1 MDWEKRRLTNW
12 RKWLKGLQT
21 ITGPW
26 TRPHGRSMTM
36 LNTTASF
43 RDQSCSCFGPE
54 ETAKASRDSA
64 SSQAPRTFHC
74 LLSPQAL
81 CIGLS
86 STGKFLFSLSGASLT
101 LTHPSDLSF
110 NHKEALLPTHI
121 PAHTHTHTPV
131 HTHYLRTHTHMHT
144 YARTC
149 AHTCIHAHTP
159 QINSVLPVI
168 PSHSSLYFC
177 EPILSPEET
186 HSTVRLGS

>member
-26 TRPHGRSMTM
+26 TRPHGRMTM

-54 ETAKASRDSA
+54 ETANASRDSA

-110 NHKEALLPTHI
+110 NHKEALLSTHI
-121 PAHTHTHTPV
+121 PAHTHMHTPV

-144 YARTC
+144 YARTVL
-149 AHTCIHAHTP
+149 IHAYMHTHP
-159 QINSVLPVI
+159 RSTLC
-168 PSHSSLYFC
+168 SLSSLLIVPSTSVNPFC
-177 EPILSPEET
+177 PQRKHT
-186 HSTVRLGS
+186 A